1 MSNAKDRCG
10 SGGTVRAGWPDVRLA
25 AAPEQY
31 EASFRMAYD
40 AYRALGF
47 APFST
52 NGLRVTPQ
60 HLKPT
65 SAVFCAY
72 RSGELSGTI
81 SLFEDDGDLPS
92 AAGWAVELDRL
103 RRRRRRIFELGALMV
118 RPGEP
123 CSHRVWLALFKHA
136 WIYARAF
143 RRADALCAFV
153 VARHV
158 PFYCGVLGFRRFGA
172 DHFHDCNGLAVAGVA
187 PVYLPLDGAEERF
200 RRRFQHWG
208 GHSRNLYRYFV
219 EEDRGGCE
227 GRIAEG
233 LRNRNRA
240 FVGLQRRFAP
250 FLQQPAAAAALEG

>member
-1 MSNAKDRCG
+1 MSDSMDRCG
-10 SGGTVRAGWPDVRLA
+10 GSRTACADWPDVRLA
-25 AAPEQY
+25 AAPEEY
-31 EASFRMAYD
+31 EASFRMAYG

-47 APFST
+47 APFAEH
-52 NGLRVTPQ
+52 GLRVTPQ

-72 RSGELSGTI
+72 RACELAGTI

-92 AAGWAVELDRL
+92 AAGWCAELDRL

-153 VARHV
+153 VAHHV

-187 PVYLPLDGAEERF
+187 PVYLPLDNAEARF
-200 RRRFQHWG
+200 RRRFEHWG

-227 GRIAEG
+227 HRIAEG
-233 LRNRNRA
+233 LRLRTGVFGR
-240 FVGLQRRFAP
+240 LQRRFAP